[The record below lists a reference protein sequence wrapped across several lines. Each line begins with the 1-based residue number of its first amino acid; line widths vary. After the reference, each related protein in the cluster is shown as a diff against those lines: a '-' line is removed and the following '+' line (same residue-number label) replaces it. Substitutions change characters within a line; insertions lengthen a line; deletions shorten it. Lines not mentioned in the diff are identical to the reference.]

1 MSAAA
6 FQSLLAQLVVD
17 PALCRHLLVK
27 GIAPD
32 ADLDAL
38 ERKRLLHIAAHPGL
52 SVNHML
58 HRGFRLGKLKALLP
72 LTCVM
77 LKGASLQT
85 AAERFWAVNPP
96 RTFYFLPEAI
106 EFCSFLLTRPTRSKY
121 LHEVVAFE
129 RSHLEL
135 QRARV
140 DAPPPQTVRFCH
152 NPSKLLAL
160 LAKGRQPQGLVRM
173 PCTAV
178 GTVDEQGEEHW
189 ALQMQGEDVLNG
201 KTPRPCL

>member
-17 PALCRHLLVK
+17 RALRDHLLLN
-27 GIAPD
+27 GIAPE

-38 ERKRLLHIAAHPGL
+38 ERERLLHVAADPGL

-72 LTCVM
+72 LTCA
-77 LKGASLQT
+77 LLPSARLQT
-85 AAERFWAVNPP
+85 LVERFWAVNPP

-106 EFCSFLLTRPTRSKY
+106 EFCNFLLTQPTRSKY
-121 LHEVVAFE
+121 LPEVVAFE
-129 RSHLEL
+129 RAHLEL

-140 DAPPPQTVRFCH
+140 DAAPPQTVRFGH
-152 NPSKLLAL
+152 NPGKLLGL
-160 LAKGRQPQGLVRM
+160 LTKGRQPQGLAPM

-178 GTVDEQGEEHW
+178 GTVDEQGQVRW
-189 ALQMQGEDVLNG
+189 ALHMLGY
-201 KTPRPCL
+201 